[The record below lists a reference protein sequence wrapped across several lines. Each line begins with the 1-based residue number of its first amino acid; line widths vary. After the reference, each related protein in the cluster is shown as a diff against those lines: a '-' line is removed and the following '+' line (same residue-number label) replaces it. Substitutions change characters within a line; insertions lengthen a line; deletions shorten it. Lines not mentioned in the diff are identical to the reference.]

1 MEMLSYTDW
10 CRKKETSISTGKSL
24 DRSSVLSYA
33 NSQLPFYSNLWMGR
47 KVVRAGLNLFL
58 WPSYKSFQGASRYCI
73 AIVVTGEQE
82 GIDSTSQFQPR
93 LYPTQ
98 PHSAQ
103 ILYSSQPHSS
113 LPFRD
118 QSLRREETW
127 SFFGSFLTALS
138 RSLRES
144 TIWFSLENRISFLRG
159 DLIRAKASPR
169 FLHSERRELLSLD
182 SVNGGWAGFL
192 LVARRQ
198 KLYPPWAKNLSL

>member
-1 MEMLSYTDW
+1 MEEKEAAGLPERSIDASNIGNRMLQKMGWKEGLGLGKTNQGRTNIIEVSCTALTCLPLSLSLWKCCLTRTDVG
-10 CRKKETSISTGKSL
+10 KKETSISTGKSL
-24 DRSSVLSYA
+24 VRSSVLSYA

-47 KVVRAGLNLFL
+47 KVVRARLNLFL

-118 QSLRREETW
+118 QSLRREET
-127 SFFGSFLTALS
+127 
-138 RSLRES
+138 
-144 TIWFSLENRISFLRG
+144 
-159 DLIRAKASPR
+159 
-169 FLHSERRELLSLD
+169 
-182 SVNGGWAGFL
+182 
-192 LVARRQ
+192 
-198 KLYPPWAKNLSL
+198 